1 MKYIETTI
9 VKRERSGWAKEQRHS
24 GSSPVGPSDKGEN
37 KYTLKTSTKDHTSL
51 ADQPLQTSIINY
63 SDTKV
68 NRNPAPLFAY
78 SGSENPAER
87 KSLDL

>member
-1 MKYIETTI
+1 M
-9 VKRERSGWAKEQRHS
+9 SQRTEKQS
-24 GSSPVGPSDKGEN
+24 RSSPVGQSDKEEN
-37 KYTLKTSTKDHTSL
+37 KYTLKTSTKDHTSP
-51 ADQPLQTSIINY
+51 ADQPLQISII

-78 SGSENPAER
+78 PGSENPAER

>member
-1 MKYIETTI
+1 M
-9 VKRERSGWAKEQRHS
+9 SQRTEKQS
-24 GSSPVGPSDKGEN
+24 GSSPVGQSDKEEN
-37 KYTLKTSTKDHTSL
+37 KYTLKSSTKDHTSL

-78 SGSENPAER
+78 PGSENPAER